1 MIKDKEGDGILEKK
15 DMVLLIE
22 TEDTLND
29 MDKVLERLAG
39 HGHASGDFIKLDNVF
54 DVIYNNSHAI
64 YSGDPEKGQELFF
77 QIIMNRTWTPAQR
90 AEILMN
96 GMVREIPNAADDFC

>member
-1 MIKDKEGDGILEKK
+1 
-15 DMVLLIE
+15 MVLLIE

-29 MDKVLERLAG
+29 MDKVLEQLAG
-39 HGHASGDFIKLDNVF
+39 HGHASGDFIRLDNVF

-77 QIIMNRTWTPAQR
+77 QIIMNRVWTPEQR
-90 AEILMN
+90 ADILMN
-96 GMVREIPNAADDFC
+96 GTVQGIANEADDFC